1 MRHPGQQFIPVGG
14 DEALIVIRYR
24 ERMAELR
31 QKQAKGD
38 GIISPLIHWET
49 EEDCLLHEQYCAL
62 AKQKQMEYNLEYR
75 PILVPVLPPTEYY
88 QAPSQL
94 PARIPFYECKHDKP
108 TDFELARHFICQQH
122 VRTRNGSVYLYNY
135 NYNGKYYQK
144 LSDDQLKSQILSILR
159 SELEVKGN
167 SKQLDTVAAAIKAEP
182 TIQISDENL
191 PSRGLCL
198 KNCVIEI
205 DSMRCADHNPQYFFT
220 IQLQVDYQGP
230 QPTPVMDRFLYQIA
244 GGDPVLIKR
253 IWQVIAYCLVPQDN
267 RAKRFFL
274 FQGLGN
280 TGKSV
285 LGSLIASF
293 YEESDVGSVDAFK
306 IGDRFSLSAL
316 ANKAV
321 NISMDLS
328 SASLGD
334 QAVGIIKQMTGND
347 LVQVEEKYRTPYATR
362 VGCKLIFG
370 TNHQLRTATLDAA
383 FLRRICL
390 IPFNY
395 PVPKYQRDHYL
406 LDKLKLEKACIFF
419 KAMEAY
425 RELVANN
432 YTFAGDDVYDMVS
445 TKQAGEQLID
455 YDANIEVFIAHHIA
469 VMPGSFVPTKEIHQ
483 LYITENTDG
492 LADCQKFSTKFK
504 LLATK
509 HGLAITNK
517 KKRVAGESTNGYE
530 GIALV

>member
-1 MRHPGQQFIPVGG
+1 MNNYEPKSIIVTGKDAEIVSHFYTVKDAIQRREDAANPQVIHPLVEFKT
-14 DEALIVIRYR
+14 EEEKAL
-24 ERMAELR
+24 LR
-31 QKQAKGD
+31 QYCELAERHRQAN
-38 GIISPLIHWET
+38 
-49 EEDCLLHEQYCAL
+49 
-62 AKQKQMEYNLEYR
+62 NL
-75 PILVPVLPPTEYY
+75 PVLPQLFPVMVQPPQYY
-88 QAPSQL
+88 QTPSQTF
-94 PARIPFYECKHDKP
+94 RSIPFYECKHDKP
-108 TDFELARHFICQQH
+108 TDLELARMFIYRQH
-122 VRTRNGSVYLYNY
+122 VRTRNGTVYL
-135 NYNGKYYQK
+135 YNGKYYKK
-144 LSDDQLKSQILSILR
+144 LNEDQLKSKILSVLR
-159 SELEVKGN
+159 GELEIKGN
-167 SKQLDTVAAAIKAEP
+167 SKQLETVASAIRAEP
-182 TIQISDENL
+182 DIQVADENL
-191 PSRGLCL
+191 PVRGLCL
-198 KNCVIEI
+198 RNCVIDI
-205 DSMRCADHNPQYFFT
+205 ASMTCSDHNPQFFFT

-253 IWQVIAYCLVPQDN
+253 IWQVIGYCLVPQDN

-274 FQGLGN
+274 LQGLGN

-285 LGSLIASF
+285 LGSLLASF
-293 YEESDVGSVDAFK
+293 YEEGDVGSVDAFK

-395 PVPKYQRDHYL
+395 SVPKHQQDHYL
-406 LDKLKLEKACIFF
+406 LDKLKLEKVGIFF

-432 YTFAGDDVYDMVS
+432 YTFDGDDVYDMVN

-455 YDANIEVFIAHHIA
+455 HDTFIETFIERHIA
-469 VMPGSFVPTKEIHQ
+469 AMPGGFVSTEEIHM
-483 LYITENTDG
+483 LYMTENPDG
-492 LADCQKFSTKFK
+492 LADRQKFSSKFK
-504 LLATK
+504 SLAAK
-509 HGLAITNK
+509 HGLAVVNK
-517 KKRVAGESTNGYE
+517 KKRINGEPTNGYE
-530 GIALV
+530 GIVLV

>member
-1 MRHPGQQFIPVGG
+1 MKYPEHQFFPVGG
-14 DEALIVIRYR
+14 SEALLVIRHQER
-24 ERMAELR
+24 EAELR

-38 GIISPLIHWET
+38 GIISPLIQWET
-49 EEDCLLHEQYCAL
+49 EEDRLLHEQYCAL
-62 AKQKQMEYNLEYR
+62 VKQKQMEYNLEYC
-75 PILVPVLPPTEYY
+75 PTFVPVPPPPPEYY

-122 VRTRNGSVYLYNY
+122 VRTRNGSVYL
-135 NYNGKYYQK
+135 YNGKYYQK

-230 QPTPVMDRFLYQIA
+230 QPTPVMDR
-244 GGDPVLIKR
+244 
-253 IWQVIAYCLVPQDN
+253 
-267 RAKRFFL
+267 FL

-395 PVPKYQRDHYL
+395 PVPKYQQDHYL
-406 LDKLKLEKACIFF
+406 LDKLKLEKAGIFF
-419 KAMEAY
+419 KAIEAY

-455 YDANIEVFIAHHIA
+455 YDANIEVFIARHIA

-492 LADCQKFSTKFK
+492 LADCQKFSTKLK
-504 LLATK
+504 LLAVK
-509 HGLAITNK
+509 RGLAITNK
-517 KKRVAGESTNGYE
+517 KKRVAGESINGYE
-530 GIALV
+530 GIALM

>member
-1 MRHPGQQFIPVGG
+1 MKYPERQFIPIGG
-14 DEALIVIRYR
+14 NEALLAIRYR
-24 ERMAELR
+24 ERMAELQ
-31 QKQAKGD
+31 QKQDKGD
-38 GIISPLIHWET
+38 GMIRPLTRLET
-49 EEDCLLHEQYCAL
+49 DEDRSLHEQYCAL
-62 AKQKQMEYNLEYR
+62 ECQKKMEFNLER
-75 PILVPVLPPTEYY
+75 TPVLVPVLPPTEYY

-94 PARIPFYECKHDKP
+94 PSRIPFYECKHEKP
-108 TDFELARHFICQQH
+108 TDFELARHYICQQH
-122 VRTRNGSVYLYNY
+122 VRTRNGSVYLYN
-135 NYNGKYYQK
+135 GKYYKK
-144 LSDDQLKSQILSILR
+144 LNDDQLKTQILSVLR
-159 SELEVKGN
+159 DELEIKGN

-253 IWQVIAYCLVPQDN
+253 IWQVIGYCLVPQDN
-267 RAKRFFL
+267 RAKRFIL
-274 FQGLGN
+274 CQGLGN

-285 LGSLIASF
+285 LSALAASF
-293 YEESDVGSVDAFK
+293 YEEGDVGSVDAFK

-316 ANKAV
+316 VHKAM
-321 NISMDLS
+321 NISMDLPS
-328 SASLGD
+328 SALND
-334 QAVGIIKQMTGND
+334 QAVGVIKQITGND
-347 LVQVEEKYRTPYATR
+347 LVQVEEKYKTPYATR

-370 TNHQLRTATLDAA
+370 TNHQLRTATFDAA

-395 PVPKYQRDHYL
+395 PVPKYQQDPYL
-406 LDKLKLEKACIFF
+406 LDKLKLEKSGIFY

-455 YDANIEVFIAHHIA
+455 HDACIEAFVERHIA
-469 VMPGSFVPTKEIHQ
+469 VAPGAFVPTKEIHL
-483 LYITENTDG
+483 LYMTENPDG
-492 LADCQKFSTKFK
+492 LADSQKFSTKFK
-504 LLATK
+504 LLAAK
-509 HGLAITNK
+509 RGLAITNK
-517 KKRVAGESTNGYE
+517 KKRVAGESINGYE
-530 GIALV
+530 GIALM

>member
-1 MRHPGQQFIPVGG
+1 MKYPEQQFIPIGG
-14 DEALIVIRYR
+14 NEALLAIRYR
-24 ERMAELR
+24 ERMAELQ
-31 QKQAKGD
+31 QKQDKGD
-38 GIISPLIHWET
+38 GMIRPLTRLET
-49 EEDCLLHEQYCAL
+49 DEDRSLHEQYCAL
-62 AKQKQMEYNLEYR
+62 ECQKKMEFNLER
-75 PILVPVLPPTEYY
+75 TPVLVPVLPPPEYY

-122 VRTRNGSVYLYNY
+122 VRTRNGSVYLYN
-135 NYNGKYYQK
+135 GKYYQK
-144 LSDDQLKSQILSILR
+144 LSNDQLKSQILSILR

-253 IWQVIAYCLVPQDN
+253 IWQVIGYCLVPQDN

-293 YEESDVGSVDAFK
+293 YVESDVGSVDAFK

-316 ANKAV
+316 ANKAL
-321 NISMDLS
+321 NISMDLPS
-328 SASLGD
+328 SALND
-334 QAVGIIKQMTGND
+334 QAVGVIKQITGND
-347 LVQVEEKYRTPYATR
+347 LVQVEEKYKTPYATR

-370 TNHQLRTATLDAA
+370 TNHQLRTSTFDAA
-383 FLRRICL
+383 FLRRVVL
-390 IPFNY
+390 VVFNH
-395 PVPKYQRDHYL
+395 PVTKHQQDHYL
-406 LDKLKLEKACIFF
+406 LDKLKLEKAGIFF

-432 YTFAGDDVYDMVS
+432 YTFAGDDVYDMVN

-455 YDANIEVFIAHHIA
+455 YDANIEVFIARHIA
-469 VMPGSFVPTKEIHQ
+469 VMPGSFVPTKEIHL
-483 LYITENTDG
+483 LYMTENPDG

-504 LLATK
+504 LLAVK

>member
-1 MRHPGQQFIPVGG
+1 MKYPEHQFFPVGG
-14 DEALIVIRYR
+14 SEALLVIRHQER
-24 ERMAELR
+24 EAELR

-62 AKQKQMEYNLEYR
+62 VKQKQMEYNLEYC
-75 PILVPVLPPTEYY
+75 PTFVPVPPPPPEYY

-122 VRTRNGSVYLYNY
+122 VRTRNGSVHL
-135 NYNGKYYQK
+135 YNGKYYQK
-144 LSDDQLKSQILSILR
+144 LSEEQLKSQILSILR

-253 IWQVIAYCLVPQDN
+253 IWQVIGYCLVPQDN

-274 FQGLGN
+274 LQGLGN

-285 LGSLIASF
+285 LASLLASF
-293 YEESDVGSVDAFK
+293 YEDCDVGSVDAFK

-316 ANKAV
+316 ANKAL
-321 NISMDLS
+321 NISMDLPS
-328 SASLGD
+328 SALND
-334 QAVGIIKQMTGND
+334 QAVGVIKQITGND
-347 LVQVEEKYRTPYATR
+347 LVQVEEKYKTPYAAR
-362 VGCKLIFG
+362 IGCKLIFG
-370 TNHQLRTATLDAA
+370 TNHQLRTNTFDAA
-383 FLRRICL
+383 FLRRAAL
-390 IPFNY
+390 ITFKHVVQKHQMDY
-395 PVPKYQRDHYL
+395 YL
-406 LDKLKLEKACIFF
+406 IDKLKLEKAGIFF
-419 KAMEAY
+419 TAMEAY

-455 YDANIEVFIAHHIA
+455 HDTFIEAFIERHITA
-469 VMPGSFVPTKEIHQ
+469 MPGGFAPTEAIHL
-483 LYITENTDG
+483 LYMTENPDG
-492 LADCQKFSTKFK
+492 LADRQKFSSKFK
-504 LLATK
+504 LLAVK
-509 HGLAITNK
+509 HGLAIANK
-517 KKRVAGESTNGYE
+517 KKRINGEPTNGYE
-530 GIALV
+530 GIVLM